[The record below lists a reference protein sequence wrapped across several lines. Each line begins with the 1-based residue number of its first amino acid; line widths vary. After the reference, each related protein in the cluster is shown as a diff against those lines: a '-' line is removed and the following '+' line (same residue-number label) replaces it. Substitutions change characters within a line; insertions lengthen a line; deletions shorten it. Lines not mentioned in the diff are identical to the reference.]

1 MARTDVPISIL
12 VGNGSLADPAGTTID
27 ATNDHSISLAT
38 VHSEELL
45 IRVTNTA
52 GADHTVTVK
61 AGGANPPAWRGGQ
74 GDLTVTV
81 PATSGVAWIGPL
93 SSSRFFQAG
102 NVLNVDIETG
112 LTGKITA
119 FKVPRGT

>member
-1 MARTDVPISIL
+1 MARTDVPLSVL

-27 ATNDHSISLAT
+27 ATNDHSIGVAVT
-38 VHSEELL
+38 HPEELL

-52 GADHTVTVK
+52 GSDHVVTVK
-61 AGGANPPAWRGGQ
+61 AGGPYPPAWRGGQ

-81 PATSGVAWIGPL
+81 PATTGVAWIGPL
-93 SSSRFFQAG
+93 SSSRFLQAG
-102 NVLNVDIETG
+102 NVLNVDIESG
-112 LTGKITA
+112 HTGKITA